1 MFGEACW
8 RTGRHM
14 ANHSRLEVTEVGEIT
29 VVRFT
34 DRKILDATAIEELGG
49 ELFSLVENDNRHN
62 LLLNFTGVEFLS
74 SAALNKLIILDKK
87 VKSNGGRL
95 KMCHLRPEI
104 AEIFTITRLDKL
116 FDIRDNEQTA
126 LEAF

>member
-1 MFGEACW
+1 
-8 RTGRHM
+8 M
-14 ANHSRLEVTEVGEIT
+14 ANHSRLEVAEVGEIT
-29 VVRFT
+29 IVRFT
-34 DRKILDATAIEELGG
+34 DRKILDAAAIEELGG
-49 ELFSLVENDNRHN
+49 ELFALVENDNRKN

-87 VKSNGGRL
+87 IKANGGRL

-104 AEIFTITRLDKL
+104 AEIFAITRLDKL

>member
-1 MFGEACW
+1 
-8 RTGRHM
+8 M
-14 ANHSRLEVTEVGEIT
+14 AIHARLDVADVGEVT
-29 VVRFT
+29 VVRFN

-49 ELFSLVENDNRHN
+49 ELFALVENENRKN

-87 VKSNGGRL
+87 VKASGGRL
-95 KMCHLRPEI
+95 KMCHVRPEI
-104 AEIFTITRLDKL
+104 AEIFAITRLDRL
-116 FDIRDNEQTA
+116 FDIRDEEKTA

>member
-1 MFGEACW
+1 
-8 RTGRHM
+8 M
-14 ANHSRLEVTEVGEIT
+14 AAHSRLEVSEVGEIT

-49 ELFSLVENDNRHN
+49 ELFSLVETDNRKN

-87 VKSNGGRL
+87 VKTHGGRL
-95 KMCHLRPEI
+95 KMCNLRPEI
-104 AEIFTITRLDKL
+104 AEIFSITRLDKL

>member
-1 MFGEACW
+1 VGEQVAKM
-8 RTGRHM
+8 G
-14 ANHSRLEVTEVGEIT
+14 NHVRLEVTEVGEIT
-29 VVRFT
+29 VVRFR

-49 ELFSLVENDNRHN
+49 ELFALVENDNRKN

-87 VKSNGGRL
+87 IKAHGGRL

-104 AEIFTITRLDKL
+104 AEIFSITRLDKL

>member
-1 MFGEACW
+1 MSDILSTKSSSRRMGEQVAKM
-8 RTGRHM
+8 G
-14 ANHSRLEVTEVGEIT
+14 NHVRLEVTEVGEIT

-49 ELFSLVENDNRHN
+49 ELFALVESDNRKN

-87 VKSNGGRL
+87 VKAHGGRL
-95 KMCHLRPEI
+95 KMCH
-104 AEIFTITRLDKL
+104 
-116 FDIRDNEQTA
+116 
-126 LEAF
+126 